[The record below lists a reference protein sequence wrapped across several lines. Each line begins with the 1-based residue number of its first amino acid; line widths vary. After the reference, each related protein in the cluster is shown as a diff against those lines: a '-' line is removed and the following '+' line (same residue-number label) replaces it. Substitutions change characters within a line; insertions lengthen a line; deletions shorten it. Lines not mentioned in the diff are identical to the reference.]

1 MAEYMKDSKG
11 RLVPVNNVKVTDKLR
26 DDVVNNLVAAAKLE
40 QEGLKAFKK
49 SSYED
54 VHAFVGLVAAEHDV
68 KFGGLKGNISLLS
81 FDGCRKVNVAISENI
96 TFDESL
102 QVAKDK
108 LDDLLLEWS
117 NGANENIRIII
128 MDAFK
133 VDQEGKISVTRL
145 LELRRYE
152 VQDERWKDAMNII
165 SNSVVIAGSKS
176 YIRFYERETP
186 ESEWCAISL
195 DIAKLEV

>member
-1 MAEYMKDSKG
+1 MKDSKG

-49 SSYED
+49 SSYDD
-54 VHAFVGLVAAEHDV
+54 VQAFVGLVAAEHDV

-117 NGANENIRIII
+117 NGANENIRIIVL
-128 MDAFK
+128 DAFK
-133 VDQEGKISVTRL
+133 VDQEGKISVSRL

-152 VQDERWKDAMNII
+152 VHDERWKDAMNII
-165 SNSVVIAGSKS
+165 SNSIVISGSKS

-186 ESEWCAISL
+186 ESEWRAISL

>member
-11 RLVPVNNVKVTDKLR
+11 RLVPVSNVKVTDKLR

-176 YIRFYERETP
+176 YIRFYERDTP
-186 ESEWCAISL
+186 DGEWQAISL